1 MDLQKAVDLFTMLD
15 ETTKLVYNMR
25 EDDDDITMESS
36 TESLGLDYQAVNKYN
51 DLLPYAEELEKEAK
65 ILLPEIKGQLGQAIM
80 LRRIEPDTLNAVG
93 KLRMYMKLYSLRFT
107 KEDHIL
113 LIKLMYELVTIP
125 ELEQYLVNVFGG
137 ILLNLLRKRELI
149 EPSELV
155 LEWRPLYDLKKR
167 SVTMPSNSMYRFS
180 QRCLKMIESLIC
192 DAKIYFPL
200 TATREILDELR
211 PQICPLDT
219 RSSPAIF
226 DLLDLFLPVQL
237 FPNDSHMG
245 YGLWFDEFMKLWE
258 ICNNAPVWEHSMM
271 TLMSR
276 LAWFNIGYIDWEPY
290 IPIMTTRFMRCLNL
304 PVHYKNTKIPKSHK
318 VTTNSVAIWVVS
330 ILGNKSSGQF
340 HLEKFLKTIETY
352 LHQANT
358 GPWIDGLKDFLCK
371 LTIHFVRR
379 LHNERYKK
387 KTWQTTTPETHK
399 LTDTDVD
406 NFVKSMMPLAMTS
419 MFGLSNAAATSKVFR
434 HLATIRPNLVIPD
447 VLDRLY
453 LTLDSLT
460 EPHKLTAAMSAV
472 TSIAR
477 PLVQG
482 CRNINKG
489 YTYNEGPSRV
499 LSLLFSSLPGIDAND
514 FMKCFSTFRLIS
526 VYASMIPI
534 VDCSHAIGSNLID
547 DDDRLVCETTSQFED
562 FILQFFD
569 RVFILIESSTLE
581 YVSQENQE
589 HRGNKSK
596 IESMIEFGLDSVC
609 SSILN
614 RCSNDIFQSAL
625 HKLRSFV
632 TEKVLETRISGPLAA
647 SLCRSFA
654 RANGRE
660 TLKSLL
666 PTLTQII
673 MEIIQDNDDVKKEEN
688 LDDRLLYS
696 MLLVSSITSASG
708 DTLFI
713 YKDLIIELLDKILHL
728 KSREGSRISSRIL
741 CGVLNSLS
749 TITTKSHYTYDGRDY
764 NDTSYPYILDWGQG
778 IDKNQLNVDWYIPG
792 EDELSMLQELFSR
805 YITIEINNIEN
816 YCSNTTTPI
825 TATTKSELLT
835 TMTILL
841 ALVDGLSNYLP
852 IPNEYF
858 NNCDDE
864 TSTFLPYVGIKGE
877 IKMPDGSNVKKSM
890 VKLLTKLQNKMLEN
904 HEDDPKS
911 LAVLPRIWSAI
922 LLGESSHMDQHK
934 RLVLSWNQVKYE
946 LRDDL
951 IKKRRHMVECILE
964 RCHLQHEIRIFSRF
978 YPLTEY
984 HKFIMLQLFKLS
996 TTTYAQ
1002 VRIHS
1007 QDVLFSALG
1016 YFPTS
1021 RNIFIPDILELLAK
1035 DPEEHHDAHKGL
1047 LYLLAGPRPNA
1058 LIVPRSWEFLKNI
1071 WPALVLSKPSEK
1083 PSVIRLKNNLT
1094 ETISRYMPTIGIK
1107 LFLTDKSINIAS
1119 ELWMTY
1125 PKPLLTMPNIDDINN
1140 GKIELL
1146 KLEKINETYYDE
1158 LIDSILT
1165 GIQTNCHWRQR
1176 SMGMRLLRDL
1186 AHPDR
1191 NYPIKVVNYFL
1202 NALINDTLQERKI
1215 AILTVSSIM
1224 QQLKRKHNKI
1234 TIDTPNL
1241 VIKNGSIWNDVTT
1254 LPGLRDDNAWLQY
1267 NYNNRPLNEQQWNE
1281 PRYIHKQYNGYY
1293 TWPKKLE
1300 IYAPSSEQP
1309 ILDKTIRIFNE
1320 SELLIENFFIDSSN
1334 VDKLMKYNSL
1344 EERKGKDKFNNFR
1357 FLFYK
1362 RLFRNHGITHL
1373 NNFLIH
1379 LKYLVKDK
1387 QESHQLCAAELI
1399 AGLIRGSKH
1408 WPFNMVNDMWN
1419 LLLPIIGDALNNIST
1434 ETVNDWALCF
1444 GSAVAKRDPNRHHW
1458 LYECLMEY
1466 TIVNDSTA
1474 SLHESSILFCLQ
1486 TMLLQQSWRLT
1497 ELMKRLLIRVENRL
1511 IANPFQNIRDCLG
1524 SVITSIF
1531 SADYDPG
1538 TGVKNNKTQLYT
1550 EDFINKYL
1558 PNLLKLTNDDDHF
1571 LELDGKKESV
1581 SLLKTLCKWLIT
1593 NGYSSQ
1599 YGSLPSFSL
1608 ILPVLC
1614 QLENYEPDDELR
1626 LTCRRALST
1635 MSESL
1640 RLPRHMDKLFND
1652 LFIVSNMTSWSAR
1665 SSCLSFIEVFVFYNM
1680 GVILNNKIWTDKVLE
1695 IVMRLLSDDRVEV
1708 REKAGNVLCG
1718 LLHCN
1723 FIAEQDKLLKQL
1735 KNKSK
1740 IKINNNDDLRVRHA
1754 GVLGLCAFVRAH
1766 PYDLPKYVPS
1776 IFEYLNYCLNDP
1788 QPIPTTIRKTLGDF
1802 KRTHY
1807 DGWTV
1812 HAQCF
1817 TEEQLGI
1824 LQDLSV
1830 PPSHYA

>member
-304 PVHYKNTKIPKSHK
+304 PQYGLYQYWEINQVDNFIWKILKNI
-318 VTTNSVAIWVVS
+318 
-330 ILGNKSSGQF
+330 G
-340 HLEKFLKTIETY
+340 TY
-352 LHQANT
+352 LPEANT

-419 MFGLSNAAATSKVFR
+419 
-434 HLATIRPNLVIPD
+434 IPNLVIPD

-647 SLCRSFA
+647 SSLCRSFA

-835 TMTILL
+835 MTILL

-911 LAVLPRIWSAI
+911 LAVLP
-922 LLGESSHMDQHK
+922 L
-934 RLVLSWNQVKYE
+934 
-946 LRDDL
+946 
-951 IKKRRHMVECILE
+951 
-964 RCHLQHEIRIFSRF
+964 
-978 YPLTEY
+978 
-984 HKFIMLQLFKLS
+984 
-996 TTTYAQ
+996 
-1002 VRIHS
+1002 RIHS

-1158 LIDSILT
+1158 LMDSILT

-1281 PRYIHKQYNGYY
+1281 PRYIHKQYN
-1293 TWPKKLE
+1293 
-1300 IYAPSSEQP
+1300 
-1309 ILDKTIRIFNE
+1309 DKTIRIFNE